1 MLKEAKKCGLFEFIP
16 TAKLSIYFFQNRISW
31 LDDYSVHDRQTPSCL
46 RNLVESLPDPQ
57 VEIPK
62 VLVWIMCCWLH
73 IACVRALMKIK
84 HWEINRKRK
93 FINPIVCWLNKI
105 SIKAHS
111 FLINDGQALMLHN
124 AQGIK

>member
-1 MLKEAKKCGLFEFIP
+1 MWIIWIYPDCETFYIFFSKPNFLTRWLFCTWFI
-16 TAKLSIYFFQNRISW
+16 ICI
-31 LDDYSVHDRQTPSCL
+31 RQTPSCL

-93 FINPIVCWLNKI
+93 FIIPIVCWLNKI